1 MRMTARK
8 SIVLMLGLLLASGV
22 PYIGT
27 TAVQADPGC
36 GCHAGQGHGG
46 GCGHHGAGCEGG
58 CGKGCGHQASCGC
71 GHQEG
76 CGCGQKAQRGCE
88 HGYPKDA
95 GQAGAECPCGSHGA
109 AAGEPGGMHATMHGG
124 KDASPMKERM
134 GKHLEAMKEKIRK
147 LRDLEAKMESLKA
160 KDDAAA
166 FRAASLEHAKL
177 LTDLQESHLKH
188 MEGMM
193 GGGK

>member
-1 MRMTARK
+1 MRTIPCIEGASPSEEEETMGLLGKKIFTVA
-8 SIVLMLGLLLASGV
+8 VGLLLATGI
-22 PYIGT
+22 PHLAT
-27 TAVQADPGC
+27 TAVLADPGC
-36 GCHAGQGHGG
+36 GC
-46 GCGHHGAGCEGG
+46 GCKC
-58 CGKGCGHQASCGC
+58 SCG
-71 GHQEG
+71 E
-76 CGCGQKAQRGCE
+76 KADCGCE

-95 GQAGAECPCGSHGA
+95 GQAGAGR
-109 AAGEPGGMHATMHGG
+109 HGG
-124 KDASPMKERM
+124 KHGKDGAPMKERM
-134 GKHLEAMKEKIRK
+134 AGHMDEMRGKIAK
-147 LRDLEAKMESLKA
+147 LRAIEAKMEGLKA